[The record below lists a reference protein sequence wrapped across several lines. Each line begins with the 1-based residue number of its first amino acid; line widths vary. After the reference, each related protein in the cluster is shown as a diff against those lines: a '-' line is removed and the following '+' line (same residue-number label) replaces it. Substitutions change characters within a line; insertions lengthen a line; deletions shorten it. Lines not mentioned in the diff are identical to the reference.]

1 MNKILLKIFIIILI
15 IMLLVAF
22 SSSYSALNL
31 ENLAVVVAIGIDTSK
46 DNKLDITFQF
56 TDALSVSESGSSESA
71 PSILYTVETSS
82 ITSGINLMNSYI
94 GKEVNLS
101 HCKVIAFSEKIAA
114 RGISD
119 EIYTLINDAQVRPST
134 NIVVSKCSA
143 KYYLQNSKPI
153 FENLITKYYEVF
165 SNSSQHTGFTVNAT
179 VGNFFDDLLTK
190 SGQPF
195 AILGG
200 VTNDSTNYSSNID
213 SEKDF
218 TSKSNSSAITGKT
231 NSENMG
237 LAVFKNDVLVGELN
251 SIETLCSLIVRSQV
265 DSFLISVPNPNKSN
279 SYVDLHLT
287 PLSES
292 KIKVTIINGTP
303 YIDIVL
309 KFTGRIYSM
318 EANSDY
324 LSSEMLNLISNSCN
338 SYLESIITDYLY
350 KTSKNFKSDINNF
363 GNDAKRSFLFAKDF
377 SDYNWNEKYKD
388 SFFNVHVNSSIQ
400 SSSILTES

>member
-71 PSILYTVETSS
+71 PSILYTVKTSS

-179 VGNFFDDLLTK
+179 IGNFFDDLLTK

-195 AILGG
+195 AVLGG

-338 SYLESIITDYLY
+338 SYLESIITDYL
-350 KTSKNFKSDINNF
+350 
-363 GNDAKRSFLFAKDF
+363 
-377 SDYNWNEKYKD
+377 
-388 SFFNVHVNSSIQ
+388 
-400 SSSILTES
+400 